1 MWMGTMMLENA
12 DAKHAEELDVKCV
25 IGGGGGGLEP

>member
-12 DAKHAEELDVKCV
+12 DAKHAQELDVNCV
-25 IGGGGGGLEP
+25 ISGGDGLEP